1 MKPIYAAFFF
11 LAFAVSAFAQNRLV
25 LGGRAVIMVAD
36 AVYLFPGAG
45 EKVIAIAG
53 ADQGLGSFLSVIDP
67 GYINKPV
74 LDRNAGVEA
83 YAALKPDTIIL
94 KSTMKKSLGP
104 NLDALGLRQLYVD
117 LETPED
123 YYRDLRR
130 LGSFLGAQGRGE
142 EIVGY
147 YQEKVR
153 SVQRT
158 VRIQGQV
165 EGQGQNPQ
173 SLPKVLLVQGG
184 SSVQGAF
191 EAPPAS
197 WMQTKLVEMAGGTP
211 VWTKANPGAG
221 WASINAEQIVAWN
234 PDYVFVVD
242 YRSDS
247 RLAAR
252 AFAAQPALGGVEAVK
267 KGRVFGFPQDYYSW
281 DQPDVR
287 WILGLEWLARKLYP
301 QEFAGSSMMDSAQE
315 FFRFMYRMDKNTFDQ
330 AILPRLAGDF

>member
-173 SLPKVLLVQGG
+173 SLPKV
-184 SSVQGAF
+184 
-191 EAPPAS
+191 
-197 WMQTKLVEMAGGTP
+197 
-211 VWTKANPGAG
+211 
-221 WASINAEQIVAWN
+221 
-234 PDYVFVVD
+234 
-242 YRSDS
+242 
-247 RLAAR
+247 
-252 AFAAQPALGGVEAVK
+252 
-267 KGRVFGFPQDYYSW
+267 
-281 DQPDVR
+281 
-287 WILGLEWLARKLYP
+287 
-301 QEFAGSSMMDSAQE
+301 
-315 FFRFMYRMDKNTFDQ
+315 
-330 AILPRLAGDF
+330 